1 MDKETNSRLLLRASE
16 AAHALGISKSMVV
29 YKLAA
34 GAELPANRLGGSV
47 RIPIEP
53 LRRFIADR
61 PPQHPPSSVAFSS
74 DENVNSHVGR
84 VWRIHPLPFSFY

>member
-34 GAELPANRLGGSV
+34 GGELPAIRLGGSV

-61 PPQHPPSSVAFSS
+61 THPRRWH
-74 DENVNSHVGR
+74 SHLMRTSTVT
-84 VWRIHPLPFSFY
+84 LS